1 MQEIFLSSCFQDT
14 LPMLVDRCC
23 TDWPMQSGFLVVLY
37 AQQNYLIAITSL
49 GKKKKEESPFLLN
62 SAMRRYGCMSLM
74 TPQCKQARVTQKQS
88 G

>member
-23 TDWPMQSGFLVVLY
+23 TDWPMQSGFFGAVLC

-49 GKKKKEESPFLLN
+49 GEKKKEESPFLLN
-62 SAMRRYGCMSLM
+62 SAVRRYGCMSLNGSLM
-74 TPQCKQARVTQKQS
+74 TPQCKQVR
-88 G
+88 